1 VVTGFSSS
9 FFASSDL
16 PAGLGYK
23 QSLKANNRYL
33 GDEEDQEV
41 ALLDIVFSE
50 CF

>member
-1 VVTGFSSS
+1 MVTGFSSS

-16 PAGLGYK
+16 LAGLGYK
-23 QSLKANNRYL
+23 LSLKANRYL

-41 ALLDIVFSE
+41 AFLDIVFSE